1 MYSSEKLK
9 RNNTNITHFFWRE
22 EEIEIFFQYL
32 VSQLFEYRL
41 INTDNYEK
49 SSKMDVFFLPR
60 LRWEFITRH
69 VSLIDNGAIDINS
82 RWATHNK
89 PGLRIEAKE
98 KPMII
103 IFDKYSKKSFELLP
117 TQKSSL
123 ICVKYL
129 WYEKKKKKKKRRF
142 NITRIWNLNEKWKK
156 VKKWTENK

>member
-49 SSKMDVFFLPR
+49 SSKMDVFFIPR

-69 VSLIDNGAIDINS
+69 VFLIDNGAIDINS

-129 WYEKKKKKKKRRF
+129 WYEKKKKEEEKMFQYNENMKSEWKMKKS
-142 NITRIWNLNEKWKK
+142 KK
-156 VKKWTENK
+156 VNRK

>member
-49 SSKMDVFFLPR
+49 SSKMDVFFIPR

-82 RWATHNK
+82 RWATYNK

-129 WYEKKKKKKKRRF
+129 WYEKKKKEEEKTFQYNENMKSEWKMKKS
-142 NITRIWNLNEKWKK
+142 KK
-156 VKKWTENK
+156 VNRK